1 MRSIGEL
8 SQVAPRRTVAAMES
22 FHVENGDHQF
32 EMANLLKEPSSSL
45 RSISPTKLQ
54 TASLVTLTVILIG
67 FALHWLRPVLVPLVI
82 AVAVS
87 YVFIPILDLL
97 TSNLKFPK
105 SVAVLVTLAFGSS
118 VFGFLLWLV
127 VSSVRQ
133 ITSKHNMKLYEKA
146 VNNLFVKT
154 NSFFER
160 LVHKGGL
167 VENAVDAVQDLPAG
181 EMVLGFGNE
190 ILKMLIELSELGF
203 LVLIFTIY
211 ILQAYKAKTTNQPRV
226 GQMAVIESRIK
237 KYLFIKTCLSILMG
251 LSAGLIL
258 LLLGVKYVGLVILLN
273 FLFNYIP
280 NVGPTIATLVP
291 IPFMI
296 LAEFNWFPIVMAIIL
311 PTVAHLVIGSII
323 EPNLMGNQLE
333 LHPITVMLGLI
344 FWGMLWG
351 LPGMFMSAPLTALC
365 RICFESVDFT
375 APVARLLAGDLGSFS
390 EKLETE

>member
-1 MRSIGEL
+1 
-8 SQVAPRRTVAAMES
+8 MES

-181 EMVLGFGNE
+181 EMVLGLGNE

>member
-1 MRSIGEL
+1 
-8 SQVAPRRTVAAMES
+8 MES

-181 EMVLGFGNE
+181 EMVLGLGNE

-311 PTVAHLVIGSII
+311 PTVAHLVIGLII

>member
-1 MRSIGEL
+1 M
-8 SQVAPRRTVAAMES
+8 
-22 FHVENGDHQF
+22 NGHDDHQF
-32 EMANLLKEPSSSL
+32 EMANLLKEPSSSI
-45 RSISPTKLQ
+45 RNISPAKLQ

-87 YVFIPILDLL
+87 YAFIPILDLL
-97 TSNLKFPK
+97 TVNLKFPK
-105 SVAVLVTLAFGSS
+105 SIAVLVTLAFGSS
-118 VFGFLLWLV
+118 IFGFLLLLIV
-127 VSSVRQ
+127 TSVRQ
-133 ITSKHNMKLYEKA
+133 ITSKHNMKLYETA
-146 VNNLFVKT
+146 VNNLFVRT
-154 NSFFER
+154 NVFFEK

-167 VENAVDAVQDLPAG
+167 VENAVDAVQEFPVG
-181 EMVLGFGNE
+181 ETVLNFGNE
-190 ILKMLIELSELGF
+190 VLKMLLELSELGF

-211 ILQAYKAKTTNQPRV
+211 ILQAYKAKTSNQPRV

-273 FLFNYIP
+273 FMFNYIP

-296 LAEFNWFPIVMAIIL
+296 LAEFNWFPILLAIIL
-311 PTVAHLVIGSII
+311 PTLAHLVIGSII

-365 RICFESVDFT
+365 RICFESIEFT
-375 APVARLLAGDLGSFS
+375 QPIARILAGDL
-390 EKLETE
+390 

>member
-1 MRSIGEL
+1 M
-8 SQVAPRRTVAAMES
+8 T
-22 FHVENGDHQF
+22 
-32 EMANLLKEPSSSL
+32 SSS
-45 RSISPTKLQ
+45 Q
-54 TASLVTLTVILIG
+54 
-67 FALHWLRPVLVPLVI
+67 
-82 AVAVS
+82 
-87 YVFIPILDLL
+87 
-97 TSNLKFPK
+97 
-105 SVAVLVTLAFGSS
+105 
-118 VFGFLLWLV
+118 
-127 VSSVRQ
+127 
-133 ITSKHNMKLYEKA
+133 
-146 VNNLFVKT
+146 T

-160 LVHKGGL
+160 LIHKGGI

-181 EMVLGFGNE
+181 EMVLGFGNQ
-190 ILKMLIELSELGF
+190 ILTMLLELSELGF

-211 ILQAYKAKTTNQPRV
+211 ILQAYKPKTSNQFRV
-226 GQMAVIESRIK
+226 GQMAIIESRIK

-273 FLFNYIP
+273 FMFNYIP
-280 NVGPTIATLVP
+280 NVGPTIATLIP

-296 LAEFNWFPIVMAIIL
+296 LAEFNWFPIIMALVL

-365 RICFESVDFT
+365 RICFESIDFT
-375 APVARLLAGDLGSFS
+375 APIARILAGDLGSFG
-390 EKLETE
+390 EKIEME